1 MFPVLSFRI
10 LSRIG
15 SFDFSMFSLVDF
27 VALVA
32 HFLSNNKIT
41 TKNSELKRN
50 DLENAKN
57 FGSAYSADI
66 RVSFSVSLRIVC
78 GFFPCGF
85 STSLAD
91 AEAGEDGGED
101 VGGGDDAGDGG

>member
-32 HFLSNNKIT
+32 RFLSSNKIT
-41 TKNSELKRN
+41 TNISELKRKRTG
-50 DLENAKN
+50 NAKK
-57 FGSAYSADI
+57 FGIAYWLDFL
-66 RVSFSVSLRIVC
+66 VHLSVLLRIVC
-78 GFFPCGF
+78 GSFPCRF
-85 STSLAD
+85 PASLAD
-91 AEAGEDGGED
+91 AAI
-101 VGGGDDAGDGG
+101 A